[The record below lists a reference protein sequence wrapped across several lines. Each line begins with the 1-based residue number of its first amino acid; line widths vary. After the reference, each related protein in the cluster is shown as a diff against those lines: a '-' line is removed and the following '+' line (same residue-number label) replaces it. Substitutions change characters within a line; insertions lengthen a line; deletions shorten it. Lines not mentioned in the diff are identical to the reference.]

1 MQPADSFWDGMGTS
15 IGNSPGWMVVAAIL
29 VIGVLFIIAKYIQ
42 PSRERVKMRELD
54 IREREA
60 ENEAENIKVRASM
73 SEQMSGLRVSNDN
86 LATQSAVMFA
96 RLDESAQRSHEMGSK
111 VNHIDDV
118 ATNTYT
124 LVKDINSRLIG
135 REIKREIT
143 D

>member
-1 MQPADSFWDGMGTS
+1 MGTS

>member
-1 MQPADSFWDGMGTS
+1 MGTS
-15 IGNSPGWMVVAAIL
+15 IGTSPGWMVVAAIL

-118 ATNTYT
+118 ATNTYS